1 MTGPTLGQ
9 PFRSLHFLRPDE
21 LCCRIAESKTCR
33 VFLGLDLGGSLNHRA
48 KWMAQGTGIFRV
60 RVVDAP
66 ESIGQVL
73 SAVRAH
79 TGSSAQAQY
88 RWV

>member
-21 LCCRIAESKTCR
+21 LCCRIAESKTR
-33 VFLGLDLGGSLNHRA
+33 GVFFRHDLGGSLNHRA
-48 KWMAQGTGIFRV
+48 KWMAQGASIIRV

-66 ESIGQVL
+66 ESIG
-73 SAVRAH
+73 
-79 TGSSAQAQY
+79 
-88 RWV
+88 